1 MVKIKWFPIFVESG
15 SHDPN
20 ITYFPPETAFKY
32 LTSIR
37 SDSQFLKCP
46 ALRSFLKNTFIIKSP
61 YNYRLEIDPATKGI
75 NADRFGKEFFENNI
89 HVHLPTNP
97 KDKVIVQTFPKYLFM
112 SDSKKPVHVTVLPWF
127 FKPNNYSVIPG
138 SFDITKWIRPV
149 NLAIEAHGPVNLD
162 YRRGEP
168 LYCVQFDCE
177 DDVEFEL
184 GEMTPELSKAVFSS
198 VCVQKYVHGMSL
210 KALYEQG
217 AHYVNLIKSKVFK

>member
-89 HVHLPTNP
+89 
-97 KDKVIVQTFPKYLFM
+97 
-112 SDSKKPVHVTVLPWF
+112 
-127 FKPNNYSVIPG
+127 G
-138 SFDITKWIRPV
+138 EITKMYYPGAWFDLKYTKAPDYI
-149 NLAIEAHGPVNLD
+149 IEYMEYSMKGFNVAD
-162 YRRGEP
+162 I
-168 LYCVQFDCE
+168 
-177 DDVEFEL
+177 
-184 GEMTPELSKAVFSS
+184 
-198 VCVQKYVHGMSL
+198 
-210 KALYEQG
+210 
-217 AHYVNLIKSKVFK
+217 LIKSKNKQECEAYLAAKKYNI